1 MIADAVSRTRILLQ
15 KENAIWPRRLSCE
28 ARGTPTATQPPEGT
42 LTTDNDNRLVES
54 ELFMQS

>member
-1 MIADAVSRTRILLQ
+1 MG
-15 KENAIWPRRLSCE
+15 KEKAIWPRRLSCE